1 MTAENTPAP
10 DGSGPVDWD
19 RYETELGRDG
29 PPDGT
34 APRDAD
40 AEAAEAGRVLVDSP
54 EAQRPARP
62 GLSGLRAAQRRPI
75 LPAWLR
81 SRAELGEACRWAAWA
96 TRHHRAAIR
105 QHAAVRR
112 LATAQQA
119 TVRKLTAA
127 LAQHT
132 DALAGTTQTLPGRL
146 RSSSTTTATPA
157 RDVPA
162 ALPWQAADQSA
173 ERGVAALGRYAE
185 AWARRHAA
193 PAPEE
198 PR

>member
-1 MTAENTPAP
+1 
-10 DGSGPVDWD
+10 V
-19 RYETELGRDG
+19 TEILLRLVVGLTIAIVGGLFRLARLGLWLLALVG
-29 PPDGT
+29 F
-34 APRDAD
+34 RDARL
-40 AEAAEAGRVLVDSP
+40 AGLAATVAGVRWAAATVGVG
-54 EAQRPARP
+54 PA
-62 GLSGLRAAQRRPI
+62 LRLAVI
-75 LPAWLR
+75 
-81 SRAELGEACRWAAWA
+81 GWAAWA

-112 LATAQQA
+112 LAAAQQA
-119 TVRKLTAA
+119 AARRLTAA